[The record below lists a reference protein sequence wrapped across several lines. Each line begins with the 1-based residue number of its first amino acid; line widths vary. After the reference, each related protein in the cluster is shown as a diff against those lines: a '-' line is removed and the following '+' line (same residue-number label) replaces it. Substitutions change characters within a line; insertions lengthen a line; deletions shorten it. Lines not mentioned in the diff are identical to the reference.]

1 MCASGTK
8 QNKYVDK
15 FFDLLT
21 NWFISICFY
30 HATFVSRTHL
40 YCTHLYRA
48 RRQNESVEDW
58 MKDMRSSIGTHT
70 HTHFQPHIHVYM
82 RNSVWESHIKRSTCH
97 YYCHY
102 IHANKRGA
110 HTHTYTRRV
119 TTTTMAEWHSQN
131 QKQKLC
137 LSTITHHTK
146 YYRNAL
152 IRELSVC
159 SRKIFKTWNYSVI
172 YFGNKAVSRCGA
184 QTVSTMKI
192 KGKWRVN
199 KTNVRRSY
207 KNFALH
213 LQHRNCVQCSLK
225 GAQYAHNLRTS
236 THTHARTLLYFYFF
250 LSRSFSSC
258 HFYCC

>member
-1 MCASGTK
+1 MFIWGTVYE
-8 QNKYVDK
+8 N
-15 FFDLLT
+15 LT
-21 NWFISICFY
+21 LNVL
-30 HATFVSRTHL
+30 HAIIIVITYT
-40 YCTHLYRA
+40 
-48 RRQNESVEDW
+48 QINEEH
-58 MKDMRSSIGTHT
+58 RHT
-70 HTHFQPHIHVYM
+70 H
-82 RNSVWESHIKRSTCH
+82 
-97 YYCHY
+97 
-102 IHANKRGA
+102 
-110 HTHTYTRRV
+110 TRRV

-192 KGKWRVN
+192 KRKWRVN

-225 GAQYAHNLRTS
+225 GAQYAHTLRTS
-236 THTHARTLLYFYFF
+236 THTHTHAPLFLLFFISLVFKLSFLLLLICSLFCIPKKFAFVMKDGLFPGVGIALVVVIVVISLQNILILNKSEEQIWKSQRTSECGWEYDPPRASAWWKNLV
-250 LSRSFSSC
+250 
-258 HFYCC
+258 